1 MTYVNVPA
9 NLRDMFQNLSDRINK
24 LELAPSGPQDTA
36 DTAITTANSASA
48 TAVAAQTT
56 ATGAQTTANGKNTVH
71 YSSGTPGSTANTAGD
86 IWFQFDGSN
95 NIIGQWTGQGGT
107 SWQSNQITST
117 VIANL
122 DAGKI
127 TTGTLNATLVT
138 VTTSPSAS
146 NSITFSG
153 ANTSIDFKVS
163 GSTIGHIV
171 PLSSYG
177 VLIHYGSLADPGG
190 GSYPQMY
197 VGSSNVS
204 MFANSSNGLS
214 VGTSTGVVVNGGLTV
229 NTGTLASG
237 THNINSGTTILNSG
251 GTIYANS
258 LGTGTGLSVVQVQTG
273 GNAGYLKV
281 NTSAKR
287 FKKNITPINSN
298 GYASIIDAVV
308 PVTYDEIDGPDNE
321 NIVGLIAEDLAN
333 IDGIKSMVVYNDKGE
348 TMGIAYDRIS
358 VILMLAL
365 KELKKDIYNRLT
377 KLEGK

>member
-1 MTYVNVPA
+1 MTYINVPP
-9 NLRDMFQNLSDRINK
+9 NLRDMFQGLTDRITR
-24 LELAPSGPQDTA
+24 LELAPNGPQDTA
-36 DTAITTANSASA
+36 DIANATANAASA

-71 YSSGTPGSTANTAGD
+71 YSSSTPGSTANVAGD
-86 IWFQFDGSN
+86 LWFQFDGSN

-177 VLIHYGSLADPGG
+177 VLIHYGASADPGG

-204 MFANSSNGLS
+204 MFADSSHGIGVS
-214 VGTSTGVVVNGGLTV
+214 TSGASVNGGLTI

-273 GNAGYLKV
+273 GNTGYLKV
-281 NTSAKR
+281 NTSARR
-287 FKKNITPINSN
+287 FKKNITPIDST
-298 GYASIIDAVV
+298 GYLSIIDAVT
-308 PVTYDEIDGPDNE
+308 PVTYDEIDGPDNAKLP
-321 NIVGLIAEDLAN
+321 GFIAEDLAEVK
-333 IDGIKSMVVYNDKGE
+333 GMESVVVYNDKGE
-348 TMGIAYDRIS
+348 AMGIAYDKIP
-358 VILMLAL
+358 VMIMLAL
-365 KELKKDIYNRLT
+365 KELKQQINARLD